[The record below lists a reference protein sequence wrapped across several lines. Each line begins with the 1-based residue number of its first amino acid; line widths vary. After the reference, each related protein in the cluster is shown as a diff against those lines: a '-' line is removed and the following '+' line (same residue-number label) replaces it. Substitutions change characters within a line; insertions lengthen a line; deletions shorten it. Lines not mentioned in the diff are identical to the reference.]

1 MKLRKIGGTTENRT
15 HAFTG
20 ILGKISAGFIFIM
33 MLLVTADVFGR
44 YVFNKPIKGAGEIIE
59 LMMVLVVYLAF
70 AHIIFQ
76 KGNVTVDLL
85 TSRLSSRT
93 NAILNTITSLGS
105 VVILGLIVWQ
115 LSIKG
120 VEGVVSSHRVTLLL
134 GIPEAPIYFAA
145 AFGGLIACVE
155 LLFQGFHSF
164 KQVKDK

>member
-1 MKLRKIGGTTENRT
+1 MKLRKIGGITESGA
-15 HAFTG
+15 HVFTG
-20 ILGKISAGFIFIM
+20 VLGRISAGFIFIM

-44 YVFNKPIKGAGEIIE
+44 YVFNEPIKGAGEIVE
-59 LMMVLVVYLAF
+59 LMMVLVAYLAF
-70 AHIIFQ
+70 AHSVFN
-76 KGNVTVDLL
+76 KGNVTVDLV

-93 NAILNTITSLGS
+93 NAILNIVTSWGS
-105 VVILGLIVWQ
+105 AVILGLIVWQ

-155 LLFQGFHSF
+155 LLLQGFHSF
-164 KQVKDK
+164 KQVRDK